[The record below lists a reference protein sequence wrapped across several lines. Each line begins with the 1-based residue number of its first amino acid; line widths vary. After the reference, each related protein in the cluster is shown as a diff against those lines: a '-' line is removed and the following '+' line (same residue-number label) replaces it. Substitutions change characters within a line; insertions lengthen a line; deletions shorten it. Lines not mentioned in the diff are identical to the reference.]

1 MMSSFFRLLS
11 VLAAALL
18 VSACQGNASSQPTPV
33 VAPQAQPADP
43 YAELQQT
50 LAAGKLEQAE
60 QQWLALRSAAAG
72 DERVEAFRRQLAEA
86 TCSAG
91 KPRCVKETSTPPPA
105 PSAMPAD

>member
-1 MMSSFFRLLS
+1 M
-11 VLAAALL
+11 
-18 VSACQGNASSQPTPV
+18 

-43 YAELQQT
+43 YAELQET

-86 TCSAG
+86 YMQRG
-91 KPRCVKETSTPPPA
+91 KPRCAKETSTPPPV